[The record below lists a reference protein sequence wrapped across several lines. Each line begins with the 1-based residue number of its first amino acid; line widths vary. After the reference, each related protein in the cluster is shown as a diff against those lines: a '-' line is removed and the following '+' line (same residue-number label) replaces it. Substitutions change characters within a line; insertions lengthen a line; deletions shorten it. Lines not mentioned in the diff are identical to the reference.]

1 MCMNEKVFPYHNVL
15 ENGIGVSLV
24 YLRRGQHGRITFECN
39 KKRKMQSGQVSYEV
53 PSMSTSGESRT
64 NQSEVAVV
72 FMSQNP
78 RIPNQTV

>member
-1 MCMNEKVFPYHNVL
+1 MCMNEKVFLTTKCWRTAFAYL
-15 ENGIGVSLV
+15 LFTYGGVSMAASFLSA
-24 YLRRGQHGRITFECN
+24 T
-39 KKRKMQSGQVSYEV
+39 KKRKMQSGQVSDEV